1 MSRKKNHGQVL
12 FAHGFFNEKGQWHS
26 NIKEKNKMI
35 ICTVQNVKK
44 MYGGNEIL
52 KNISFEI
59 HEQDRVG
66 IVGQNGSGKTTIFKL
81 LSNMDHADS
90 GSIFVKRDSDIG
102 YLAQLPEHD
111 GESTVYEVISGT
123 FQDIREIEVK
133 IEKVNLLLSDPSQG
147 DRLEKN
153 LNKLYKLQEQFESL
167 GGYAIE
173 SKINGVIAGLGISH
187 LTNHQFKQI
196 SGGEQTK
203 VGLACLLLQEP
214 ELLLLDEPTN
224 HLDIDTI
231 NWLEN
236 YLLKYKGA
244 VLIISHDR
252 YFLDKVTNKTIDI
265 EEGECT
271 FYNHS
276 YSGFVKEKE
285 NNLLLEFEKYQE
297 QQKKVRKIKES
308 IKQLRDW
315 GARSGNEKFFKRAR
329 SMEKALTRIQNMKRP
344 QLERKKAAF
353 EFNVN
358 KRSGQDVVV
367 LEQVSKSIEERII
380 LENINLQV
388 RYGEKIALIGKNGS
402 GKTTLINSLQNNDF
416 EGGAVKLGSSV
427 SIGYLSQKGLEAEAN
442 LTVLDIF
449 RGKVAMEEG
458 EARHHLAKFL
468 FYGPSVY
475 KKADDLSGGER
486 TRLRLAQLVY
496 EGFNFLI
503 LDEPTNHL
511 DIDSREALEMALE
524 EFDGTILAVTHD
536 RYFMNK
542 LFERTIWLDKGKIDS
557 YTGNYDYASEKR
569 ISK

>member
-1 MSRKKNHGQVL
+1 
-12 FAHGFFNEKGQWHS
+12 
-26 NIKEKNKMI
+26 MI
-35 ICTVQNVKK
+35 ICTVQNLKK

-59 HEQDRVG
+59 HEQDRIG
-66 IVGQNGSGKTTIFKL
+66 IVGQNGSGKTTLFKL
-81 LSNMDHADS
+81 LSNLEHSDS
-90 GSIFVKRDSDIG
+90 GSIFIKKDAAIG
-102 YLAQLPEHD
+102 YLAQLPDHD
-111 GESTVYEVISGT
+111 VHSTVYEVISAT
-123 FQDIREIEVK
+123 FQEIKEIEKK
-133 IEKVNLLLSDPSQG
+133 IEEVNLQLSDPSQG
-147 DRLEKN
+147 ERLEKN
-153 LNKLYKLQEQFESL
+153 LNKLYKLQEQYENL

-173 SKINGVIAGLGISH
+173 SKINGVLTGLGISH
-187 LTNHQFKQI
+187 LSNQLFKQI

-244 VLIISHDR
+244 VVIISHDR
-252 YFLDKVTNKTIDI
+252 YFLDKVTMKTIDF

-271 FYNHS
+271 VYHHS

-329 SMEKALTRIQNMKRP
+329 SMEKALARIQNMKRP

-367 LEQVSKSIEERII
+367 VEQASKLIEDRLI
-380 LENINLQV
+380 LENIDLQV

-402 GKTTLINSLQNNDF
+402 GKTTLINCLQNNDF
-416 EGGAVKLGSSV
+416 DYGAIKLGPSV

-449 RGKVAMEEG
+449 RDKVPMEEG

-475 KKADDLSGGER
+475 KKASDLSGGER

-511 DIDSREALEMALE
+511 DIDSREALEIALE
-524 EFDGTILAVTHD
+524 EFDGTIMAVTHD

-542 LFERTIWLDKGKIDS
+542 LFERTIWLDNGKIDS
-557 YTGNYDYASEKR
+557 YKGNYDYALEKR

>member
-1 MSRKKNHGQVL
+1 
-12 FAHGFFNEKGQWHS
+12 
-26 NIKEKNKMI
+26 
-35 ICTVQNVKK
+35 

-59 HEQDRVG
+59 HEQDRIG
-66 IVGQNGSGKTTIFKL
+66 IVGQNGSGKTTLFKL
-81 LSNMDHADS
+81 LSNLEHSDS
-90 GSIFVKRDSDIG
+90 GSIFIKKDASIG
-102 YLAQLPEHD
+102 YLAQLPDHD
-111 GESTVYEVISGT
+111 VHSTVYEVISST
-123 FQDIREIEVK
+123 FQEIKDIEKK
-133 IEKVNLLLSDPSQG
+133 IEEVNLQLSDPSQG

-153 LNKLYKLQEQFESL
+153 LNKLYKLQEQYENL

-173 SKINGVIAGLGISH
+173 SKINGVLAGLGISH
-187 LTNHQFKQI
+187 LTNHLFKQI

-236 YLLKYKGA
+236 YLQKYKGA
-244 VLIISHDR
+244 VVIISHDR
-252 YFLDKVTNKTIDI
+252 YFLDKVTMKTIDF
-265 EEGECT
+265 EDGECT
-271 FYNHS
+271 VYHHS

-329 SMEKALTRIQNMKRP
+329 SMEKALARIQNMKRP

-367 LEQVSKSIEERII
+367 LEQASKLIEDRLI
-380 LENINLQV
+380 LEDIDLQV
-388 RYGEKIALIGKNGS
+388 RHGEKIALIGNNGS
-402 GKTTLINSLQNNDF
+402 GKTTLINCLQNNDF
-416 EGGAVKLGSSV
+416 DFGAVKLGSSV
-427 SIGYLSQKGLEAEAN
+427 SIGYLSQKGLEAEAD

-449 RGKVAMEEG
+449 RDKVSMEEG
-458 EARHHLAKFL
+458 VARHHLAKFL
-468 FYGPSVY
+468 FYGHSVY
-475 KKADDLSGGER
+475 KKASDLSGGER

-511 DIDSREALEMALE
+511 DIDSREALEIALE
-524 EFDGTILAVTHD
+524 EFDGTIIAVTHD

-542 LFERTIWLDKGKIDS
+542 LFNRTIWLDNGKIDS
-557 YTGNYDYASEKR
+557 YTGNYDYALEKR

>member
-1 MSRKKNHGQVL
+1 
-12 FAHGFFNEKGQWHS
+12 
-26 NIKEKNKMI
+26 MI
-35 ICTVQNVKK
+35 ICTVQNLKK

-59 HEQDRVG
+59 YENDRVG
-66 IVGQNGSGKTTIFKL
+66 IVGQNGTGKTTLFKL
-81 LSNMDHADS
+81 VSRLDHADS
-90 GSIFVKRDSDIG
+90 GSIFIKKNADIG
-102 YLAQLPEHD
+102 YLAQLAEFNAD
-111 GESTVYEVISGT
+111 STVYEVISAT
-123 FQDIREIEVK
+123 FEEIKEIGLK
-133 IEKVNLLLSDPSQG
+133 IEEVNRLLSDPGQG
-147 DRLEKN
+147 HRLEKN

-173 SKINGVIAGLGISH
+173 SKINGVLIGLGISH
-187 LTNHQFKQI
+187 LTNHLFKHI

-224 HLDIDTI
+224 HLDIETM

-236 YLLKYKGA
+236 YLQKYKGA

-252 YFLDKVTNKTIDI
+252 YFLDKVTTKTIDI
-265 EEGECT
+265 EEGECKT
-271 FYNHS
+271 YPHS

-315 GARSGNEKFFKRAR
+315 GARSGNEKFFRRAR
-329 SMEKALTRIQNMKRP
+329 SMEKALARIQNMKRP

-367 LEQVSKSIEERII
+367 LDQVSKTIKGRTI
-380 LENINLQV
+380 LDNIDLQV

-402 GKTTLINSLQNNDF
+402 GKTTLINSLQKDDYD
-416 EGGAVKLGSSV
+416 GGNVKLGSSV
-427 SIGYLSQKGLEAEAN
+427 SIGYLSQKGLETDPN

-449 RGKVAMEEG
+449 REKVEMEEG

-475 KKADDLSGGER
+475 KKAGDLSGGEK

-511 DIDSREALEMALE
+511 DIESREALETALE
-524 EFDGTILAVTHD
+524 EFEGTILAVTHD

-542 LFERTIWLDKGKIDS
+542 LFDRTIWLEQGKIDS
-557 YTGNYDYASEKR
+557 YIGNYDYALEKR
-569 ISK
+569 PIL

>member
-1 MSRKKNHGQVL
+1 
-12 FAHGFFNEKGQWHS
+12 
-26 NIKEKNKMI
+26 
-35 ICTVQNVKK
+35 
-44 MYGGNEIL
+44 MYGGNEIH

-59 HEQDRVG
+59 HEQDRIG
-66 IVGQNGSGKTTIFKL
+66 IVGQNGSGKTTLFKM
-81 LSNMDHADS
+81 LSNLEHSDS
-90 GSIFVKRDSDIG
+90 GSIFIKKDAAIG
-102 YLAQLPEHD
+102 YLAQLPDHD
-111 GESTVYEVISGT
+111 FHSTVYEVISAT
-123 FQDIREIEVK
+123 FQEIKDIEKK
-133 IEKVNLLLSDPSQG
+133 IEEVNLQLSDPLQG

-153 LNKLYKLQEQFESL
+153 LNKLYKLQEQYENL

-173 SKINGVIAGLGISH
+173 SKINGVLTGLGISH
-187 LTNHQFKQI
+187 LTNHLFKQI

-236 YLLKYKGA
+236 YLQKYKGA
-244 VLIISHDR
+244 VVIISHDR
-252 YFLDKVTNKTIDI
+252 YFLDKVTMKTIDF
-265 EEGECT
+265 EDGECT
-271 FYNHS
+271 VYHHS

-329 SMEKALTRIQNMKRP
+329 SMEKALARIQNMKRP

-353 EFNVN
+353 EFTVN

-367 LEQVSKSIEERII
+367 LEQVSKLIEDRLI
-380 LENINLQV
+380 LEDIDLQV
-388 RYGEKIALIGKNGS
+388 RHGEKIALIGKNGS
-402 GKTTLINSLQNNDF
+402 GKTTLINCLQNNDF
-416 EGGAVKLGSSV
+416 DYGAVKLGSSV
-427 SIGYLSQKGLEAEAN
+427 SIGYLSQRGLEAEGN

-449 RGKVAMEEG
+449 RDKVPMEEG

-468 FYGPSVY
+468 FYGPSAY
-475 KKADDLSGGER
+475 KKASDLSGGER

-511 DIDSREALEMALE
+511 DIDSREALEIALE
-524 EFDGTILAVTHD
+524 EFDGTIIAVTHD

-542 LFERTIWLDKGKIDS
+542 LFNRTIWLDNGRIDS
-557 YTGNYDYASEKR
+557 YTGNYDYALEKR